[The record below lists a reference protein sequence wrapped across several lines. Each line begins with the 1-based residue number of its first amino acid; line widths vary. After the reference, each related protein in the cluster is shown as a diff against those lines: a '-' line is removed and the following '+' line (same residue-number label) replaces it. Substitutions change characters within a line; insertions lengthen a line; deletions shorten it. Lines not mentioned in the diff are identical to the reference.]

1 MNSKLKIPYLF
12 SFIFLIPIAK
22 VYAVTIYPAVSC
34 SATDIQSAI
43 TSASNAIGDAVV
55 QLPVCSVTSSNVSI
69 DTSSGFTN
77 LTSLTVQG
85 TGILQSVG
93 SSGQTNMGSST
104 WTLTTSPNKKIRISN
119 ITFPTGSVT
128 IQGTGR
134 PGNGGGWRV
143 DHLSFNAGT
152 DRPIWISGYTYGVV
166 DHSSLISNSAVLAG
180 IREALS
186 TTSGDYSDGGN
197 AGWLRAPTF
206 GTAEAVYFEDNY
218 FEYITTGVVHMCV
231 DADSAGR
238 YVARNNT
245 TKNCY
250 FGSHDLSSIT
260 DSRSVYSW
268 EVYNNTMS
276 TTGNYASGLINF
288 RGGTGY
294 VYNNTFTTT
303 DAYPFYAGSMTL
315 TNYRS
320 FDYAGALPWSTAC
333 GPSTI
338 LKFCKSENTSAHSC
352 TSDSDCGGVA
362 GSCVFADNPKG
373 NGYDYPCRDQIG
385 RSTSDMNLLPA
396 LFWNNRL
403 SIAGGAFTYQQ
414 PSITGGSYTDS
425 HIVVNRDYCTSTS
438 SMPASCGGVN
448 TVYTPYTYPHPLVQS
463 TGTPSTI
470 VLNAPQNLRVL

>member
-1 MNSKLKIPYLF
+1 MKKYLF
-12 SFIFLIPIAK
+12 LLA
-22 VYAVTIYPAVSC
+22 AVFATSAHSATFKAATC

-43 TSASNAIGDAVV
+43 TSASNSTGDAIV
-55 QLPVCSVTSSNVSI
+55 QLPVCSVSGSNVSI

-85 TGILQSVG
+85 TGTLQSVG
-93 SSGQTNMGSST
+93 SAGQTNLGSSN
-104 WTLTTSPNKKIRISN
+104 WTLTTSPNKKIRVSN
-119 ITFPTGSVT
+119 ITFSTGNVT

-143 DHLSFNAGT
+143 DHLSFNGT
-152 DRPIWISGYTYGVV
+152 DRVIWVSGYTYGLV
-166 DHSSLISNSAVLAG
+166 DHSRLISNFAVLAG
-180 IREALS
+180 IREAVN
-186 TTSGDYSDGGN
+186 DGGN
-197 AGWLRAPTF
+197 SGWLRAPTF
-206 GTAEAVYFEDNY
+206 GTGEAVYFEDNY
-218 FEYITTGVVHMCV
+218 FEYITTSTIHMCV
-231 DADSAGR
+231 DAESAGR

-250 FGSHDLSSIT
+250 FGSHDLSSINN
-260 DSRSVYSW
+260 SRSVYSW

-294 VYNNTFTTT
+294 VYNNTFTST
-303 DAYPFYAGSMTL
+303 DANPFYEGAMTL

-320 FDYAGALPWSTAC
+320 FDYAGASPWSTAC
-333 GPSTI
+333 GPSTT
-338 LKFCKSENTSAHSC
+338 LKFCKSGNNSAQSC
-352 TSDSDCGGVA
+352 TSDSNCGGVA
-362 GSCVFADNPKG
+362 GSCVLADNPKG

-403 SIAGGAFTYQQ
+403 SKAGGAFSYQN
-414 PSITGGSYTDS
+414 PSITGGGNTSS
-425 HIVVNRDYCTSTS
+425 QIIEKRDYCTSTT

-448 TVYTPYTYPHPLVQS
+448 TAYTPYTYPHPLIQG
-463 TGTPSTI
+463 TTTPSTI
-470 VLNAPQNLRVL
+470 VVNAPMNLIAN